1 MKEQTSY
8 LLYELLKLSSIKIDK
23 KELEFQFESHPS
35 YPSLHSIT
43 GVLNHFGIDNL
54 AIEVP
59 NNKETLEELPEFFIA
74 HLKDK
79 EGEHFVIVKRKDNQV
94 EIILDK
100 KSKKILSTDSFLQS
114 WTGIIVA
121 VEKTESFD
129 KNSQKQFS
137 GKIFYY
143 LGALVG
149 LIIFFYSSTTL
160 FQTFHFLIA
169 IVGVVISVLIVQHE
183 LGLNSTVLDKFCS
196 GNNEKTSCD
205 DVLKSKGATIIGNF
219 KFSDVGLIYFSALLL
234 SWLILSFI

>member
-129 KNSQKQFS
+129 KNSQKVDVF
-137 GKIFYY
+137 K
-143 LGALVG
+143 
-149 LIIFFYSSTTL
+149 
-160 FQTFHFLIA
+160 H
-169 IVGVVISVLIVQHE
+169 
-183 LGLNSTVLDKFCS
+183 LD
-196 GNNEKTSCD
+196 
-205 DVLKSKGATIIGNF
+205 
-219 KFSDVGLIYFSALLL
+219 
-234 SWLILSFI
+234 